1 MTDFVKE
8 YQNYVFKKLD
18 EMNKQNAKAFSKPK
32 VSMPIVNGLINGYFE
47 DFKDEID
54 YNTHHSNNQT
64 RTEQFDDLFE
74 YMFDEDELQAF
85 FNQQYI
91 LMMQNEINELTTIIH
106 LHNQKPM
113 TLRDS
118 WLKLENDEIT
128 IKSDVNDDYTAGV
141 EILAQI
147 VPEWANCSSDALD
160 ADGLED
166 VEASLA
172 DPYYDDMNEEK
183 PTDIFKADYRLIFV
197 SHDWASGEE
206 QVSDRLANLMDL
218 FAEQSLGKD

>member
-1 MTDFVKE
+1 MTDFTKE
-8 YQNYVFKKLD
+8 YRNYVINKLD
-18 EMNKQNAKAFSKPK
+18 DLNKQNAKAFNKPN
-32 VSMPIVNGLINGYFE
+32 VSISIINGLINGYFE

-54 YNTHHSNNQT
+54 YNTRHSNSQT

-74 YMFDEDELQAF
+74 YMFDEDELYAF

-91 LMMQNEINELTTIIH
+91 LMMQNDINELTTIIH

-113 TLRDS
+113 ALRDS

-128 IKSDVNDDYTAGV
+128 IKSDINDDYTSGI

-147 VPEWANCSSDALD
+147 VPEWANCSIDTLD
-160 ADGLED
+160 SDGLED
-166 VEASLA
+166 VETSLA

-183 PTDIFKADYRLIFV
+183 PADIFKADYKLIFV
-197 SHDWASGEE
+197 SHDWVSGEE
-206 QVSDRLANLMDL
+206 QVSDRLANIMDL
-218 FAEQSLGKD
+218 FTK

>member
-1 MTDFVKE
+1 MNDFAKE
-8 YQNYVFKKLD
+8 YRNYVINKLD
-18 EMNKQNAKAFSKPK
+18 DLNEQNAKFYNKPK
-32 VSMPIVNGLINGYFE
+32 VSTSIINDLIDDYFKY
-47 DFKDEID
+47 FKDEID
-54 YNTHHSNNQT
+54 HNVSHENNQT
-64 RTEQFDDLFE
+64 QSEKFNDLFE
-74 YMFDEDELQAF
+74 YMFDENELQAF

-118 WLKLENDEIT
+118 WLKLENNEIT
-128 IKSDVNDDYTAGV
+128 IKSDVNDEYINGV

-160 ADGLED
+160 ADSLED
-166 VEASLA
+166 VETSLA

-183 PTDIFKADYRLIFV
+183 PADIFKADYKLIFV
-197 SHDWASGEE
+197 SHDWASDEE
-206 QVSDRLANLMDL
+206 QVSDRLADVMDL
-218 FAEQSLGKD
+218 FTECSVEKD

>member
-1 MTDFVKE
+1 MTKFVKE
-8 YQNYVFKKLD
+8 YRNYVINKLD
-18 EMNKQNAKAFSKPK
+18 DLNEQNAKAFNKSK
-32 VSMPIVNGLINGYFE
+32 VSAPIVNDLINGYFE
-47 DFKDEID
+47 NFKGEID
-54 YNTHHSNNQT
+54 YNVHHDNNQT
-64 RTEQFDDLFE
+64 QAEQFDDLFE
-74 YMFDEDELQAF
+74 YMFDEDDLQTF

-113 TLRDS
+113 TLRDN

-147 VPEWANCSSDALD
+147 VPEWANCSIDALD
-160 ADGLED
+160 SDGLED
-166 VEASLA
+166 AETSLA

-183 PTDIFKADYRLIFV
+183 PADIFKADYKLIFV

-206 QVSDRLANLMDL
+206 QVSDRLANIMNL
-218 FAEQSLGKD
+218 FSE

>member
-1 MTDFVKE
+1 MTDFAKE
-8 YQNYVFKKLD
+8 YRNYVISKLD
-18 EMNKQNAKAFSKPK
+18 NLNEQNAKFYNKPK
-32 VSMPIVNGLINGYFE
+32 VSASIINGLIDDYFKY
-47 DFKDEID
+47 FKDEID
-54 YNTHHSNNQT
+54 HNVSHENNQT
-64 RTEQFDDLFE
+64 QSEKFNDLFE

-118 WLKLENDEIT
+118 WLKLENNEII
-128 IKSDVNDDYTAGV
+128 IKSNVNDDYTNGV
-141 EILAQI
+141 ETLAQI

-160 ADGLED
+160 ADSLED
-166 VEASLA
+166 VETSLA

-183 PTDIFKADYRLIFV
+183 PADIFKADYKLIFV
-197 SHDWASGEE
+197 SHDWALGDE
-206 QVSDRLANLMDL
+206 QVSDRLEDVMDL
-218 FAEQSLGKD
+218 FTEYSVEED

>member
-1 MTDFVKE
+1 MTEFVKE
-8 YQNYVFKKLD
+8 YRNYVVNKLD
-18 EMNKQNAKAFSKPK
+18 KLNEQNAKTFNKPK
-32 VSMPIVNGLINGYFE
+32 VSAPIVNDLINGYFE

-74 YMFDEDELQAF
+74 YMFDEDELYAF

-91 LMMQNEINELTTIIH
+91 LMTQNEINELTTIIH

-113 TLRDS
+113 NLRDS

-128 IKSDVNDDYTAGV
+128 IKSDVNDDYTNGV

-147 VPEWANCSSDALD
+147 VPEWANCSIDTLE

-166 VEASLA
+166 AETSLA
-172 DPYYDDMNEEK
+172 RPYYDGMNEEK
-183 PTDIFKADYRLIFV
+183 PADIFKADYKLIFV
-197 SHDWASGEE
+197 SHDWTSGEK
-206 QVSDRLANLMDL
+206 QVSDHLADVMDL
-218 FAEQSLGKD
+218 FSE

>member
-1 MTDFVKE
+1 MTEFVKE
-8 YQNYVFKKLD
+8 YRNYVVNKLD
-18 EMNKQNAKAFSKPK
+18 ELNEQNAKAYKKPK
-32 VSMPIVNGLINGYFE
+32 VSAPIINGLIDGYFK
-47 DFKDEID
+47 DFKDEI
-54 YNTHHSNNQT
+54 NHNAHHDNNQT
-64 RTEQFDDLFE
+64 QIEQFDDLFE

-91 LMMQNEINELTTIIH
+91 LMMQNEIHELGIIIY
-106 LHNQKPM
+106 LHNQKSM

-147 VPEWANCSSDALD
+147 VPEWANCSIDALD
-160 ADGLED
+160 SDGLED
-166 VEASLA
+166 VETSLA
-172 DPYYDDMNEEK
+172 NPYYENTKEK
-183 PTDIFKADYRLIFV
+183 KPADIFKADYKLIFV

-206 QVSDRLANLMDL
+206 QVSDHLANVMDL
-218 FAEQSLGKD
+218 FTECSVEKD

>member
-1 MTDFVKE
+1 MTEFAKE
-8 YQNYVFKKLD
+8 YRNYVANKLN
-18 EMNKQNAKAFSKPK
+18 ELNEQNAKAFNKSK
-32 VSMPIVNGLINGYFE
+32 VSTPIINGLIDGYFE
-47 DFKDEID
+47 DFKNEID
-54 YNTHHSNNQT
+54 YNVHHNNNQT
-64 RTEQFDDLFE
+64 QAKQFDDLFE
-74 YMFDEDELQAF
+74 YMFDKDDLQAF
-85 FNQQYI
+85 FDQQYI

-147 VPEWANCSSDALD
+147 VPEWANCSIDALD
-160 ADGLED
+160 SDGLED
-166 VEASLA
+166 AETSLA
-172 DPYYDDMNEEK
+172 DPYYEDMNEEK
-183 PTDIFKADYRLIFV
+183 PADIFKADYKLIFV

-206 QVSDRLANLMDL
+206 QVSDRLADVMDL
-218 FAEQSLGKD
+218 FIEHSLEKD